1 MIMDVTREELK
12 SLYNSSEID
21 NKYYFYYDESGNIR
35 KLHID
40 RNHFNV
46 EICDYFVLGGLVFY
60 EKPEEQVIIREKF
73 QKYIPLPNE
82 ELKCNY
88 ICTKSRNFFDVLKQE
103 KLNKFLCFCL
113 EQDFIIHYKVL
124 NFLYWSIVDVI
135 DSINVEIGV
144 NDKNSLDDIKKLL
157 YLVCKENYKQL
168 SSFFSQYNYPN
179 LKENR
184 KSDFLKGIISFTK
197 KSKTLNASGKANLL
211 QFLENGF
218 ASELIFIKNNPD
230 NILLD
235 GFLNFYVDGIEKFL
249 NLFHVFD
256 EENEI
261 QNIIKSCDLKIVENN
276 YVFKNSK
283 DDFYLQL
290 SDVIAGLIRKFRKYL
305 FSKSSEEI
313 ENDFCNMC
321 KIQRNNLISLLMI
334 IKRSEQENIFFL
346 HDIDSVSEHDKLGD
360 LINFYRGFIE
370 NNGIYFSNC

>member
-1 MIMDVTREELK
+1 MIIDVTIEREELK
-12 SLYNSSEID
+12 SLYNNSGID

-40 RNHFNV
+40 KNNFNV
-46 EICDYFVLGGLVFY
+46 EICDYFVLGGLVFS

-73 QKYIPLPNE
+73 QKYMPLPNE

-88 ICTKSRNFFDVLKQE
+88 ICTKSKNFLDVLKQE
-103 KLNKFLCFCL
+103 KLNKFLDFCL
-113 EQDFIIHYKVL
+113 EQNFIIHYEVL

-144 NDKNSLDDIKKLL
+144 NDKKLLDNIKNLL

-168 SSFFSQYNYPN
+168 ASFFSQYNYPN
-179 LKENR
+179 LKENT

-197 KSKTLNASGKANLL
+197 NSKILNYSEKAILL
-211 QFLENGF
+211 QFLEIGF

-235 GFLNFYVDGIEKFL
+235 DFLSFYVDGIEKNL
-249 NLFHVFD
+249 NSFHVFD

-261 QNIIKSCDLKIVENN
+261 QNIIKSYDLKIIENNSVFDN

-290 SDVIAGLIRKFRKYL
+290 SDVIVGLIRKFRKYL

-313 ENDFCNMC
+313 ENDFYDMC

-334 IKRSEQENIFFL
+334 IKRSEQENTFFL
-346 HDIDSVSEHDKLGD
+346 HDIDSVSEHDKLAD
-360 LINFYRGFIE
+360 LINFYRAL
-370 NNGIYFSNC
+370 

>member
-1 MIMDVTREELK
+1 MIMNVTKEREELK
-12 SLYNSSEID
+12 TLYNSSEID

-40 RNHFNV
+40 KNNFNV
-46 EICDYFVLGGLVFY
+46 EICDYFVLGGLVFS

-73 QKYIPLPNE
+73 QKYIPLQNE

-88 ICTKSRNFFDVLKQE
+88 ICTKSKNFLDVLKQE
-103 KLNKFLCFCL
+103 KLNKFLDFCL
-113 EQDFIIHYKVL
+113 EQNFIIHYEVL

-144 NDKNSLDDIKKLL
+144 NDKNVLDNIKNLL

-168 SSFFSQYNYPN
+168 ASFFSQYNYPN
-179 LKENR
+179 LKENT

-197 KSKTLNASGKANLL
+197 NSKILNYSEKAILL
-211 QFLENGF
+211 QFLEIGF

-235 GFLNFYVDGIEKFL
+235 DFLNFYVDGIEKFL
-249 NLFHVFD
+249 NSFHVFD

-261 QNIIKSCDLKIVENN
+261 QNIIKSYDLKIIENNSVFDN

-290 SDVIAGLIRKFRKYL
+290 SDVIVGLIRKFRKYL

-313 ENDFCNMC
+313 ENDFYDMC

-334 IKRSEQENIFFL
+334 IKKSEQENIFFL
-346 HDIDSVSEHDKLGD
+346 HEIDSVSEHAKLAD
-360 LINFYRGFIE
+360 LINFYRAL
-370 NNGIYFSNC
+370 

>member
-1 MIMDVTREELK
+1 MIIDVTIEREELK
-12 SLYNSSEID
+12 SLYNNSGID

-40 RNHFNV
+40 KNNFNV
-46 EICDYFVLGGLVFY
+46 EICDYFVLGGLVFS

-73 QKYIPLPNE
+73 QKYIYLPNE

-88 ICTKSRNFFDVLKQE
+88 ICTKSKNFLDVLKQE
-103 KLNKFLCFCL
+103 KLNKFLDFCL
-113 EQDFIIHYKVL
+113 EQNFIIHYEVL

-144 NDKNSLDDIKKLL
+144 NDKNVLDNIKNLL

-168 SSFFSQYNYPN
+168 ASFFSQYNYPN
-179 LKENR
+179 LKENT

-197 KSKTLNASGKANLL
+197 NSKILNYSEKAILL
-211 QFLENGF
+211 QFLEIGF

-235 GFLNFYVDGIEKFL
+235 DFLNFYVDGIEKFL
-249 NLFHVFD
+249 NSFHVFD

-261 QNIIKSCDLKIVENN
+261 QNIIKSSDLKIIENNSVFDN

-290 SDVIAGLIRKFRKYL
+290 SDVIVGLIRKFRKYL

-313 ENDFCNMC
+313 ENDFYDMC

-346 HDIDSVSEHDKLGD
+346 HDIDSVLEHDKLAD
-360 LINFYRGFIE
+360 LINFYRAL
-370 NNGIYFSNC
+370 

>member
-1 MIMDVTREELK
+1 MIMDVTREREELK
-12 SLYNSSEID
+12 SLYNNSGID

-40 RNHFNV
+40 KNNFNV
-46 EICDYFVLGGLVFY
+46 EICDYFVLGGLVFS

-73 QKYIPLPNE
+73 QKYISLPNE

-88 ICTKSRNFFDVLKQE
+88 ICTKSKNFLDVLKQE
-103 KLNKFLCFCL
+103 KLNKFLDFCL
-113 EQDFIIHYKVL
+113 EQNFIIHYEVL

-144 NDKNSLDDIKKLL
+144 NDKNVLDNIKNLL

-168 SSFFSQYNYPN
+168 ASFFSQYNYPN
-179 LKENR
+179 LKENT

-197 KSKTLNASGKANLL
+197 SSKTLSCSEKTNLL

-218 ASELIFIKNNPD
+218 ASDFVFITNNPN

-235 GFLNFYVDGIEKFL
+235 NFFNFYVDGIGKFI
-249 NLFHVFD
+249 NSFHVFD

-261 QNIIKSCDLKIVENN
+261 QNIIKSYDLKIIENNSVFDN

-283 DDFYLQL
+283 DDFYLQV
-290 SDVIAGLIRKFRKYL
+290 SDVIVGLIRKFRKYL

-313 ENDFCNMC
+313 ENDFYDMC

-334 IKRSEQENIFFL
+334 IKRSEQENTFFL
-346 HDIDSVSEHDKLGD
+346 HDIDSVSEHDKLAD
-360 LINFYRGFIE
+360 LINFYRAL
-370 NNGIYFSNC
+370 

>member
-1 MIMDVTREELK
+1 MIIDVTIEREELK
-12 SLYNSSEID
+12 SLYNNSGID

-40 RNHFNV
+40 KNNFNV
-46 EICDYFVLGGLVFY
+46 EICDYFVLGGLVFS

-73 QKYIPLPNE
+73 QKYMPLPNE

-88 ICTKSRNFFDVLKQE
+88 ICTKSKNFLDVLKQE
-103 KLNKFLCFCL
+103 KLNKFLDFCL
-113 EQDFIIHYKVL
+113 EQNFIIHYEVL

-144 NDKNSLDDIKKLL
+144 NDKNVLDNIKNLL

-168 SSFFSQYNYPN
+168 ASFFSQYNYPN
-179 LKENR
+179 LKENT

-197 KSKTLNASGKANLL
+197 NSKILNYSEKAILL
-211 QFLENGF
+211 QFLEIGF

-235 GFLNFYVDGIEKFL
+235 DFLSFYVDGIEKNL
-249 NLFHVFD
+249 NSFHVFD

-261 QNIIKSCDLKIVENN
+261 QNIIKSYDLKIIENNSVFDN

-290 SDVIAGLIRKFRKYL
+290 SDVIVGLIRKFRKYL

-313 ENDFCNMC
+313 ENDFYDMC

-346 HDIDSVSEHDKLGD
+346 HDIDSVSEHDKLAD
-360 LINFYRGFIE
+360 LINLYRAL
-370 NNGIYFSNC
+370 

>member
-1 MIMDVTREELK
+1 MIIDVTIEREELK
-12 SLYNSSEID
+12 SLYNNSGID

-40 RNHFNV
+40 KNNFNV
-46 EICDYFVLGGLVFY
+46 EICDYFVLGGLVFS
-60 EKPEEQVIIREKF
+60 EKLEEQVIIREKF
-73 QKYIPLPNE
+73 QKYMPLPNE

-88 ICTKSRNFFDVLKQE
+88 ICTKSKNFLDVLKQE
-103 KLNKFLCFCL
+103 KLNKFLDFCL
-113 EQDFIIHYKVL
+113 EQNFIIHYEVL

-144 NDKNSLDDIKKLL
+144 NDKKLLDNIKNLL

-168 SSFFSQYNYPN
+168 ASFFSQYNYPN
-179 LKENR
+179 LKENT

-197 KSKTLNASGKANLL
+197 NSKILNYSEKAILL
-211 QFLENGF
+211 QFLEIGF

-235 GFLNFYVDGIEKFL
+235 DFLSFYVDGIEKNL
-249 NLFHVFD
+249 NSFHVFD

-261 QNIIKSCDLKIVENN
+261 QNIIKSYDLKIIENNSVFDN

-290 SDVIAGLIRKFRKYL
+290 SDVIVGLIRKFRKYL

-313 ENDFCNMC
+313 ENDFYDMC

-334 IKRSEQENIFFL
+334 IKRSEQENTFFL
-346 HDIDSVSEHDKLGD
+346 HDIDSVSEHDKLAD
-360 LINFYRGFIE
+360 LINFYRAL
-370 NNGIYFSNC
+370 

>member
-1 MIMDVTREELK
+1 MIMDVTKERDELK
-12 SLYNSSEID
+12 TFYNSSEID

-40 RNHFNV
+40 KNCFNA
-46 EICDYFVLGGLVFY
+46 EICDYFVLGGLVFTK
-60 EKPEEQVIIREKF
+60 KPEEQVIIREKF
-73 QKYIPLPNE
+73 QKYIPLSTE

-88 ICTKSRNFFDVLKQE
+88 ICTKTRNFLDVLKQE

-113 EQDFIIHYKVL
+113 EQNFIIHYKVL

-144 NDKNSLDDIKKLL
+144 NDKNILDNIKTLL

-168 SSFFSQYNYPN
+168 ASFFSQYNYPN

-184 KSDFLKGIISFTK
+184 KSEFLKGIISFTK
-197 KSKTLNASGKANLL
+197 KSKTLNDSEKANLL

-230 NILLD
+230 NILLND
-235 GFLNFYVDGIEKFL
+235 FLNFYMDGIEKFL
-249 NLFHVFD
+249 NSFHVFD

-261 QNIIKSCDLKIVENN
+261 QNIIKSCDFKIIENNSVFDN

-290 SDVIAGLIRKFRKYL
+290 SDVIVGLIRKFRKYL
-305 FSKSSEEI
+305 FSKNSEEI
-313 ENDFCNMC
+313 ENDFYDMR

-334 IKRSEQENIFFL
+334 IKKSKQKNSFFL
-346 HDIDSVSEHDKLGD
+346 QNIDAVSECEKLA
-360 LINFYRGFIE
+360 NFLE
-370 NNGIYFSNC
+370 AC

>member
-1 MIMDVTREELK
+1 MIMYVTREREELK
-12 SLYNSSEID
+12 LLYNNSGID

-40 RNHFNV
+40 KNNFNV
-46 EICDYFVLGGLVFY
+46 EICDYFVLGGLVFS

-73 QKYIPLPNE
+73 QKYISLPNE

-88 ICTKSRNFFDVLKQE
+88 ICTKSKNFLDVLKRE
-103 KLNKFLCFCL
+103 KLNKFLDFCL
-113 EQDFIIHYKVL
+113 EQNFIIHYEVL

-144 NDKNSLDDIKKLL
+144 NDKNVLDNIKNLL

-168 SSFFSQYNYPN
+168 ASFFSQYNYPN
-179 LKENR
+179 LKENT

-197 KSKTLNASGKANLL
+197 NSKILNYSEKAILL
-211 QFLENGF
+211 QFLEIGF

-235 GFLNFYVDGIEKFL
+235 DFLSFYVDGIGKFI
-249 NLFHVFD
+249 NSFHVFD

-261 QNIIKSCDLKIVENN
+261 QNIIKSYDLKIIENNSVFDN

-290 SDVIAGLIRKFRKYL
+290 SDVIVGLIRKFRKYL

-313 ENDFCNMC
+313 KNDFYDMC

-334 IKRSEQENIFFL
+334 IKRSEYENIFFL
-346 HDIDSVSEHDKLGD
+346 HDIDSVSEHDKLAD
-360 LINFYRGFIE
+360 LINFYRAL
-370 NNGIYFSNC
+370 

>member
-1 MIMDVTREELK
+1 MIIDVTIEREELK
-12 SLYNSSEID
+12 SLYNNLGID

-40 RNHFNV
+40 KNNFNV
-46 EICDYFVLGGLVFY
+46 EICDYFVLGGLVFS

-73 QKYIPLPNE
+73 QKYMPLPNE

-88 ICTKSRNFFDVLKQE
+88 ICTKSKNFLDVLKQE
-103 KLNKFLCFCL
+103 KLNKFLDFCL
-113 EQDFIIHYKVL
+113 EQNFIIHYEVL

-144 NDKNSLDDIKKLL
+144 NDKNVLDNIKNLL

-168 SSFFSQYNYPN
+168 ASFFSQYNYPN
-179 LKENR
+179 LKENT

-197 KSKTLNASGKANLL
+197 NSKILNYSEKAILL
-211 QFLENGF
+211 QFLEIGF

-235 GFLNFYVDGIEKFL
+235 DFLSFYVDGIEKNL
-249 NLFHVFD
+249 NSFHVFD

-261 QNIIKSCDLKIVENN
+261 QNIIKSYDLKIIENNSVFDN

-290 SDVIAGLIRKFRKYL
+290 SDVIVGLIRKFRKYL

-313 ENDFCNMC
+313 ENDFYDMC

-334 IKRSEQENIFFL
+334 IKRSEYENIFFL
-346 HDIDSVSEHDKLGD
+346 HDIDSVSEHDKLAD
-360 LINFYRGFIE
+360 LINFYRAL
-370 NNGIYFSNC
+370 

>member
-1 MIMDVTREELK
+1 MIIDVTIEREELK
-12 SLYNSSEID
+12 SLYNNSGID

-40 RNHFNV
+40 KNNFNV
-46 EICDYFVLGGLVFY
+46 EICDYFVLGGLVFS

-73 QKYIPLPNE
+73 QKYMPLPNE

-88 ICTKSRNFFDVLKQE
+88 ICTKSKNFLDVLKQE
-103 KLNKFLCFCL
+103 KLNKFLDFCL
-113 EQDFIIHYKVL
+113 EQNFIIHYEVL

-144 NDKNSLDDIKKLL
+144 NDKNVLDNIKNLL

-168 SSFFSQYNYPN
+168 ASFFSQYNYPN
-179 LKENR
+179 LKENT
-184 KSDFLKGIISFTK
+184 KSDFLKAIISFTK
-197 KSKTLNASGKANLL
+197 NSKILNYSEKAILL
-211 QFLENGF
+211 QFLEIGF

-235 GFLNFYVDGIEKFL
+235 DFLSFYVDGIEKNL
-249 NLFHVFD
+249 NSFHVFD

-261 QNIIKSCDLKIVENN
+261 QNIIKSYDLKIIENNSVFDN

-290 SDVIAGLIRKFRKYL
+290 SDVIVGLIRKFRKYL

-313 ENDFCNMC
+313 ENDFYDMC

-346 HDIDSVSEHDKLGD
+346 HDIDSVSEHDKLAD
-360 LINFYRGFIE
+360 LINFYRAL
-370 NNGIYFSNC
+370 